1 MTARSGALAL
11 VDRVPRPPEP
21 ERRQLTLSD
30 LTGDT
35 CSVEEAAEV
44 LGVGRTL
51 AYEMARRAEL
61 PGLLRLGRLYRVSVP
76 ALRSALGA
84 V

>member
-44 LGVGRTL
+44 LGVGEPSPTKW
-51 AYEMARRAEL
+51 
-61 PGLLRLGRLYRVSVP
+61 PGAPSCQACFGWEGST
-76 ALRSALGA
+76 A
-84 V
+84 